1 MARKLRL
8 GILFGGRSAE
18 HEISIQSARN
28 IIAAADPKKYDVVPI
43 AITKGGRWC
52 VGALPPAPNG
62 HGASVAAID
71 APPEGSVEVIS
82 SASPEAGGLL
92 VPLET
97 DGEEA
102 VDPDSLRLDVVFP
115 VLHGTFG
122 EDGTVQGLLELA
134 ELPYVGAGVLGSAV
148 GMDKVVMKRLLQ
160 AAKIPVV
167 PYAVCSRRDT
177 QVRLD
182 EVCGEVEAAFKYPVF
197 VKPANMG
204 SSVGVSKARN
214 RAQLEKALREAAD
227 YDLKILVEKA
237 VAAREIECSVLGNEE
252 PIASIPGEIVPGNEF
267 YDYAAKYLD
276 DNSELLIPAPL
287 KPAQAE
293 RAQQLAI
300 ETFQAL
306 DCAGMARVDF
316 FLEKKTGKF
325 FVNEINTI
333 PGFTRISMYPQLWE
347 ASGLPCSK
355 LIDRLVE
362 LAIKRHREKARTRY
376 SLRPARGSRGKSG
389 RTGS

>member
-8 GILFGGRSAE
+8 GIIFGGRSAE

-28 IIAAADPKKYDVVPI
+28 IIAAADAKKYDVVPI
-43 AITKGGRWC
+43 AITKDGRWC

-62 HGASVAAID
+62 HAAIE
-71 APPEGSVEVIS
+71 APPEGSVEVIT
-82 SASPEAGGLL
+82 SASPDSGGLL
-92 VPLET
+92 VPLSV
-97 DGEEA
+97 GGSEE
-102 VDPDSLRLDVVFP
+102 VSPEKLQLDVVFP

-148 GMDKVVMKRLLQ
+148 GMDKVIMKRLLQ
-160 AAKIPVV
+160 QARIPVV
-167 PYAVCSRRDT
+167 PYVVTSRRDIHL
-177 QVRLD
+177 RID
-182 EVCGEVEAAFKYPVF
+182 EVRKEVESTFKYPVF

-214 RAQLEKALREAAD
+214 RSELEKSLRDATEF
-227 YDLKILVEKA
+227 DLKILVERA
-237 VAAREIECSVLGNEE
+237 MNAREIECSVLGNEE
-252 PIASIPGEIVPGNEF
+252 PIASIPGEIIPGNEF

-276 DNSELLIPAPL
+276 DNSKLVIPAPL
-287 KPAQAE
+287 KAGQVE
-293 RAQQLAI
+293 RAQALAI
-300 ETFQAL
+300 EAFQAL

-347 ASGLPCSK
+347 ASGLSCSR
-355 LIDRLVE
+355 LVDRLVE

-376 SLRPARGSRGKSG
+376 TLGPSRSTRLKQT
-389 RTGS
+389 RT

>member
-1 MARKLRL
+1 MRRGKKLRL
-8 GILFGGRSAE
+8 GIIFGGRSAE
-18 HEISIQSARN
+18 HEVSIQSARN

-43 AITKGGRWC
+43 VITREGRWC
-52 VGALPPAPNG
+52 VGALPPAS
-62 HGASVAAID
+62 GAHEAID

-82 SASPEAGGLL
+82 SASPDAGGLL
-92 VPLET
+92 VPLTREGSAEG
-97 DGEEA
+97 DD
-102 VDPDSLRLDVVFP
+102 VDPMGLKLDVVFP

-148 GMDKVVMKRLLQ
+148 GMDKLIMKRLLQ
-160 AAKIPVV
+160 QARLPVV
-167 PYAVCSRRDT
+167 PYVVASRRDT

-214 RAQLEKALREAAD
+214 RAQLEKALHDAAE
-227 YDLKILVEKA
+227 YDLKILIEKA
-237 VAAREIECSVLGNEE
+237 VDAREIECSVLGNEE
-252 PIASIPGEIVPGNEF
+252 PIASVVGEIVPGNEF

-276 DNSELLIPAPL
+276 DNSQLLIPAPL
-287 KPAQAE
+287 KPAQVE
-293 RAQQLAI
+293 RVQQLAV
-300 ETFQAL
+300 ETFKAL

-316 FLEKKTGKF
+316 FLDKKSGKL

-347 ASGLPCSK
+347 ASGLPGGK

-376 SLRPARGSRGKSG
+376 SFGGTKRRIARRSKA
-389 RTGS
+389 